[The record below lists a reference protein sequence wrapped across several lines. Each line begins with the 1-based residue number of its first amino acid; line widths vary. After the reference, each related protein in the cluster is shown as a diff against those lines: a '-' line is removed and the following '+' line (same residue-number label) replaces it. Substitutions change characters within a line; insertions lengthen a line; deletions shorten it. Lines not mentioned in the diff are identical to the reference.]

1 MFTVNNTPKYGQI
14 VMHGEQKV
22 TVQSF
27 MGVIAD
33 ATYGTKNAWA
43 SVIDDTGR
51 VYTCSLYDL
60 SQCSS

>member
-1 MFTVNNTPKYGQI
+1 MFTVDNTPKYGQI

-22 TVQSF
+22 TVKSF

-43 SVIDDTGR
+43 SVVDENGR

-60 SQCSS
+60 STA